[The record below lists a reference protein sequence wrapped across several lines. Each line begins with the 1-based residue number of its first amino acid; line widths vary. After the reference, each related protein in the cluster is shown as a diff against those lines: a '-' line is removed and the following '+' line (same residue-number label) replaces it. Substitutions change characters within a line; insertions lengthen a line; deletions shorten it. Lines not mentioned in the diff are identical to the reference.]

1 MKKQNKNKRGFTLIE
16 LMIVIAIIGIL
27 AAIAVPNF
35 TKARRKSKE
44 KACVANMKT
53 MESAVEMYMMESAS
67 TATPALSALAPYMQK
82 QKVPTCPSG
91 GKYTIQGT
99 QTSGLYLQCSL
110 HGTTISS
117 HLPGEG
123 AASGSG

>member
-1 MKKQNKNKRGFTLIE
+1 MKNKQKSKKRGFTLIE

-44 KACVANMKT
+44 KACVANMRT
-53 MESAVEMYMMESAS
+53 MESAVEMFMMENAQ
-67 TATPALSALAPYMQK
+67 TGTPSLSSLAPYMQK
-82 QKVPTCPSG
+82 QKVPKCPSG
-91 GKYTIQGT
+91 GTYTIVGT
-99 QTSGLYLQCSL
+99 QASGLYMNCSL

-117 HLPGEG
+117 HLPGAG
-123 AASGSG
+123 GGT